1 MRYTNTDVTITKYD
15 NDINILMC
23 IYVSLVHFHNVGNDV
38 CVVYVQIYTT
48 CQIFTRFKRLFGK
61 SRSYIPPSNQAGPP
75 FTNMV

>member
-38 CVVYVQIYTT
+38 YVVQPDFHPV
-48 CQIFTRFKRLFGK
+48 
-61 SRSYIPPSNQAGPP
+61 
-75 FTNMV
+75 